1 MTQNTTK
8 VSAQKL
14 TKTRVKF
21 PIGAKLVIIIS
32 ILLLLSLGAVIA
44 LVSFL
49 STEDVRRTAE
59 YNNLTINRQSGSQT
73 DSSFQSIR
81 AAVLLYLSMTDR
93 LSIVGWDDHSDME
106 RDFFNYNRSIAAIE
120 IISRDGALIFIPSE
134 LFMQTNN
141 INAGLVRNYF
151 DSVLHTSSSVSGRI
165 RFFNASPFFRL
176 SLISAVFTRN
186 GLFGQETVKVLFMP
200 DNLSESFGTGTNTS
214 FLINSSGDVLLH
226 PENELVLAGAN
237 FSSLSI
243 VSDIIMEGGSTGRQ
257 VSFQNNEGE
266 TFFGAYYPVSGTDTT
281 VVTTIP
287 YTVVFEAVQRVTLQN
302 IFLTL
307 TVLFIAIML
316 IWFFSKTISSPVR
329 ALADAALEIVGGNFA
344 LDLKPHTHDEVGLL
358 TESFG
363 RMTGALNIFGRFTNK
378 DIAVRA
384 MRGEIKPGGL
394 PKHATVFFSDI
405 RGFTEKSENFT
416 KAFGGEA
423 SNKIVH
429 WLNEYFTYMV
439 DCVEKTGGVVDKFIG
454 DAVMAHWGTAF
465 SAGSPAADAFNGVKA
480 SLMMRN
486 ALYELN
492 KKRRKDD
499 PANPEIRIGCGLN
512 TGIVTAGQIGS
523 DQRMEYTV
531 IGDPVNLASRT
542 EALNKPL
549 GTDILITEDTWN
561 LIGDKFITE
570 EMPAVTVKGKE
581 KPVRM
586 FAVVNLKGATG
597 PQTLSEVR
605 KLLNI
610 IPPDISKVDANAE
623 EKKYKISGS

>member
-1 MTQNTTK
+1 M
-8 VSAQKL
+8 AQEQS
-14 TKTRVKF
+14 KTRVKF

-32 ILLLLSLGAVIA
+32 ILLLFSLGAVIA

-59 YNNLTINRQSGSQT
+59 YNNLTINRQAGSQT
-73 DSSFQSIR
+73 LSSFQSVQ

-93 LSIVGWDDHSDME
+93 LSFADLGDRDADME
-106 RDFFNYNRSIAAIE
+106 RDFFSYNRSIAAIE
-120 IISRDGALIFIPSE
+120 IISGSGISIFIPSE
-134 LFMQTNN
+134 IFMFSNN
-141 INAGLVRNYF
+141 VNATLIRNYF
-151 DSVLHTSSSVSGRI
+151 NSVLNADAAVPGRSV
-165 RFFNASPFFRL
+165 FFNASPFFRL
-176 SLISAVFTRN
+176 SLVSAVFIKQGIYGR
-186 GLFGQETVKVLFMP
+186 ETVKVLFMP

-214 FLINSSGDVLLH
+214 FLINSSGDLLLH
-226 PENELVLAGAN
+226 PENELVLGGSN
-237 FSSLSI
+237 FSALPI
-243 VSDIIMEGGSTGRQ
+243 VADIMKEGGATGRQ
-257 VSFQNNEGE
+257 VSFADE
-266 TFFGAYYPVSGTDTT
+266 TGGMFFGAFFPVAGTDT
-281 VVTTIP
+281 VVITTIP
-287 YTVVFEAVQRVTLQN
+287 YTVVFEAVRRVTLQN

-307 TVLFIAIML
+307 AVLFAAIMF

-329 ALADAALEIVGGNFA
+329 ALTGAALEIVSGNFDQK
-344 LDLKPHTHDEVGLL
+344 LEPHTHDEVGLL

-363 RMTGALNIFGRFTNK
+363 KMTGALNIFGRFTNK

-384 MRGEIKPGGL
+384 MKGEIKPGGL
-394 PKHATVFFSDI
+394 PKHATIFFSDI

-416 KAFGGEA
+416 KAFGAEA

-492 KKRRKDD
+492 KKRKKND

-549 GTDILITEDTWN
+549 GTDILITEDTWS
-561 LIGDKFITE
+561 LIGDRFITE

-586 FAVVNLKGATG
+586 FAVVNLKGAAG
-597 PQTLSEVR
+597 PQTLAEVR
-605 KLLNI
+605 KLLDI
-610 IPPDISKVDANAE
+610 TPPDISKVDANAE
-623 EKKYKISGS
+623 EKKYKISGN

>member
-1 MTQNTTK
+1 M
-8 VSAQKL
+8 AQEQ

-32 ILLLLSLGAVIA
+32 ILLLFSLGAVIA

-59 YNNLTINRQSGSQT
+59 YNNLTINSQTGSQT
-73 DSSFQSIR
+73 YSSFQSVQ
-81 AAVLLYLSMTDR
+81 AAILLYLSMMDR
-93 LSIVGWDDHSDME
+93 FYLNEWGRHDAEMDH
-106 RDFFNYNRSIAAIE
+106 DFFYYNRSIAAIE
-120 IISRDGALIFIPSE
+120 IIERDGNSIFIPSE
-134 LFMQTNN
+134 TFMFSNN
-141 INAGLVRNYF
+141 INSNLIKNYF
-151 DSVLHTSSSVSGRI
+151 DSVLRTNLAVSGKSRY
-165 RFFNASPFFRL
+165 FNASPFFRL
-176 SLISAVFTRN
+176 SLIGNVFIRQ
-186 GLFGQETVKVLFMP
+186 GIFGQETVKVLFMP
-200 DNLSESFGTGTNTS
+200 DNLSESFGIGTNTS
-214 FLINSSGDVLLH
+214 FLINGTGDLLLH
-226 PENELVLAGAN
+226 PENELVLSGAN
-237 FSSLSI
+237 FSDTSI
-243 VSDIIMEGGSTGRQ
+243 VSDILREGGATGRQ
-257 VSFQNNEGE
+257 VSYADNAGGM
-266 TFFGAYYPVSGTDTT
+266 FFGAYFPVTGTDT
-281 VVTTIP
+281 VVITTIP
-287 YTVVFEAVQRVTLQN
+287 YSVVFEAVQRVTLQN

-307 TVLFIAIML
+307 AVLFAAIMF
-316 IWFFSKTISSPVR
+316 IWFFSKTISSPLR
-329 ALADAALEIVGGNFA
+329 GLTEAAMEIVGGNFDQK
-344 LDLKPHTHDEVGLL
+344 LEPHTHDEVGLL

-363 RMTGALNIFGRFTNK
+363 KMTGALNIFGRFTNK

-384 MRGEIKPGGL
+384 MKGEIKPGGL
-394 PKHATVFFSDI
+394 PRHATIFFSDI

-416 KAFGGEA
+416 KAFGDEA

-486 ALYELN
+486 ALYDLN

-542 EALNKPL
+542 ESLNKPL
-549 GTDILITEDTWN
+549 GTDILITEDTWS
-561 LIGDKFITE
+561 LIGDRFITE

-586 FAVVNLKGATG
+586 FAVVNLIGAAG
-597 PQTLSEVR
+597 PKTLADVR
-605 KLLNI
+605 KLLDI
-610 IPPDISKVDANAE
+610 TPPDINKVDANAE
-623 EKKYKISGS
+623 EKKYKISGN